1 MDIRFSYELK
11 KKVQEKI
18 DAKNK
23 PAISFKSLGII
34 RIIRIKVSKSGRR
47 KGKRELVSLWSNW
60 YLLEILL
67 LFCVL
72 KKGMIQTNIFLLLL

>member
-23 PAISFKSLGII
+23 PAISFKM
-34 RIIRIKVSKSGRR
+34 
-47 KGKRELVSLWSNW
+47 N
-60 YLLEILL
+60 LL
-67 LFCVL
+67 LDIL
-72 KKGMIQTNIFLLLL
+72 